1 MNVVNVDGQTAIAV
15 IISSKKARQCD
26 TSPARAYPS
35 KHFDK
40 EAKKTIFV
48 RRMTTGEKLTRA
60 LPILFVAGLLA
71 ACSAVKFIP
80 EGEYM
85 LESVAVKSSDKE
97 LDVSQLKGYIR
108 QHPNSKWFSLVKVP
122 MAPYALSGTDTTR
135 RINRF
140 LQRMGEAPVIFD
152 TLLARRT
159 GENMIEAVRNMGWL
173 NASLQQKRTIKG
185 KKVKVLYEI
194 STGTRYHIRNID
206 VRVPDTTVARLMADN
221 AQASL
226 IQPRMPFDLNVLDA
240 ERSRIN
246 TLLHNEGYYKFNKEY
261 IRFDADTCTGNH
273 QADITLRVTPY
284 KATAESPDT
293 LHPRY
298 SVRNV
303 SFLAHSYSASEDTTK
318 TDTLIFNGFPI
329 YYHNKLPFRPT
340 VFADNN
346 AIQPNKLYKE
356 TDIQTTYGNF
366 GRLGAVMFSNV
377 RMEEADSLPETLDAQ
392 INVHQNKPHSISF
405 ELEGTNSAGD
415 LGAAAQLTY
424 QNRNLFHGSELL
436 AIKLRG
442 AFEAI
447 TGLEGYSDQ
456 DYVEASVEASLTFP
470 NARLPQRHKHERG
483 QLKATTEVS
492 LLYDSQNRPEF
503 HRRVVTGALRY
514 RWQSPNSLFRHRLDL
529 IDLNYVFMPWISDTF
544 REDYLEDE
552 TDRNAILRYN
562 YEDLFILHV
571 GYSFS
576 YSSQRSALA
585 TSSYGSN
592 ALSLRFNIEAAGNG
606 LYGASKLFGVSK
618 NSDGQYTLFNIA
630 YAQYIKGDFDL
641 SKSFRID
648 NRNSL
653 ALHFALGI
661 AYPYGNSTILPYE
674 KRYFSGGANSV
685 RGWSVRELGPGS
697 FSGSDGRID
706 FINQTGDIKLDMNV
720 ELRTALF
727 WKFHGA
733 LFVDAGN
740 IWTIRDYEEQPGG
753 QFNFADCWRQ
763 IAVAYGLGLRLNFD
777 YFVLRLDGGMK
788 AINPAYDDARHHY
801 PIIHPQFHRDFTL
814 HFAVGL
820 PF

>member
-1 MNVVNVDGQTAIAV
+1 
-15 IISSKKARQCD
+15 
-26 TSPARAYPS
+26 
-35 KHFDK
+35 
-40 EAKKTIFV
+40 
-48 RRMTTGEKLTRA
+48 MTTGEKLTRA

-122 MAPYALSGTDTTR
+122 MAPYALSGSDTTR

-173 NASLQQKRTIKG
+173 DASLQQKRTIKG
-185 KKVKVLYEI
+185 KKVRVLYEI
-194 STGTRYHIRNID
+194 STGTRYRVRNIN
-206 VRVPDTTVARLMADN
+206 VHVSDTAVARLMADN

-226 IQPRMPFDLNVLDA
+226 IQPGMPFDLNVLDA
-240 ERSRIN
+240 ERIRIN

-303 SFLAHSYSASEDTTK
+303 AFFANSYSSADETAPA
-318 TDTLIFNGFPI
+318 DTLIFNGFPI

-356 TDIQTTYGNF
+356 TDIQTTYSNF

-492 LLYDSQNRPEF
+492 LMYDSQNRPEF

-585 TSSYGSN
+585 TSSYSSN

-788 AINPAYDDARHHY
+788 AINPAYDDAQHHY

>member
-1 MNVVNVDGQTAIAV
+1 MRTWIRLMRTLTAL
-15 IISSKKARQCD
+15 S
-26 TSPARAYPS
+26 
-35 KHFDK
+35 
-40 EAKKTIFV
+40 
-48 RRMTTGEKLTRA
+48 
-60 LPILFVAGLLA
+60 ILCILG

-85 LESVAVKSSDKE
+85 LESVAVKSTNKE
-97 LDVSQLKGYIR
+97 LDVSQLKGYVR

-122 MAPYALSGTDTTR
+122 MAPYALSGMDTTR

-140 LQRMGEAPVIFD
+140 LQRMGEAPVVFD
-152 TLLARRT
+152 TLLAQRT
-159 GENMIEAVRNMGWL
+159 AENMIEAVRNMGFLDAQL
-173 NASLQQKRTIKG
+173 NQKLTVKG

-194 STGTRYHIRNID
+194 MPGTRYHVRNINY
-206 VRVPDTTVARLMADN
+206 VIEDTIVGN
-221 AQASL
+221 L
-226 IQPRMPFDLNVLDA
+226 IKAHSSGTLLYSGMPFDLNVFDA
-240 ERSRIN
+240 ERTRIN
-246 TLLHNEGYYKFNKEY
+246 SVLHNEGYYKFNKEY
-261 IRFDADTCTGNH
+261 VRFEADTCVGNH
-273 QADITLRVTPY
+273 KADITLCIMPY
-284 KATAESPDT
+284 KKTAESQDEP
-293 LHPRY
+293 HPRY
-298 SVRNV
+298 TIRNV
-303 SFLAHSYSASEDTTK
+303 SFTSHSYSTSDNAAP
-318 TDTLIFNGFPI
+318 TDSIIYNGFHI
-329 YYHNKLPFRPT
+329 YYHNKLALRPT
-340 VFADNN
+340 VFTDNN
-346 AIQPNKLYKE
+346 TIRPGELYKE
-356 TDIQTTYGNF
+356 TDVQTTYGNF

-377 RMEEADSLPETLDAQ
+377 RMEEIDSLPETLDAQ
-392 INVHQNKPHSISF
+392 INIHQNKPHTIGF

-415 LGAAAQLTY
+415 LGAALQLTY

-436 AIKLRG
+436 TIKLRG

-456 DYVEASVEASLTFP
+456 DYVEASVEAGLTFP
-470 NARLPQRHKHERG
+470 NARMPSHKHNKG
-483 QLKATTEVS
+483 QIKATTEVS
-492 LLYDSQNRPEF
+492 LMYDSQNRPEF
-503 HRRVVTGALRY
+503 HRRVLTGALRY
-514 RWQSPNSLFRHRLDL
+514 RWQSPNNLFRHRIDL
-529 IDLNYVFMPWISDTF
+529 LDLNYVFMPWISDTF

-576 YSSQRSALA
+576 YSSQRTALG
-585 TSSYGSN
+585 TTTYGSN
-592 ALSLRFNIEAAGNG
+592 ALSLRFNIEAAGNA
-606 LYGASKLFGVSK
+606 LYGASELFNVSK

-630 YAQYIKGDFDL
+630 YAQYIKGDFDV
-641 SKSFRID
+641 SKSIRID

-697 FSGSDGRID
+697 FTGSDGRID
-706 FINQTGDIKLDMNV
+706 FINQTGDIKLDINA
-720 ELRTALF
+720 ELRTTLF

-740 IWTIRDYEEQPGG
+740 IWTIRDYAEQPGG
-753 QFNFADCWRQ
+753 QFSFTDCWRQ
-763 IAVAYGLGLRLNFD
+763 IAVAYGLGVRLNFD

-788 AINPAYDDARHHY
+788 AINPAYDDSRHHY

>member
-1 MNVVNVDGQTAIAV
+1 MRTFSVLSGI
-15 IISSKKARQCD
+15 C
-26 TSPARAYPS
+26 
-35 KHFDK
+35 
-40 EAKKTIFV
+40 
-48 RRMTTGEKLTRA
+48 
-60 LPILFVAGLLA
+60 LLG

-85 LESVAVKSSDKE
+85 LESVAVKSADKE
-97 LDVSQLKGYIR
+97 LDVSQLKGYVR

-140 LQRMGEAPVIFD
+140 LQRMGEAPVVFD

-159 GENMIEAVRNMGWL
+159 SENMLEAVRNMGWL
-173 NASLQQKRTIKG
+173 DARLDRKLTVKG

-194 STGTRYHIRNID
+194 TPGKRWRVRNID
-206 VRVPDTTVARLMADN
+206 YVIADSAVGALMDAGS
-221 AQASL
+221 AATL
-226 IQPRMPFDLNVLDA
+226 LHEGMPFDLNVLDA
-240 ERSRIN
+240 ERARIN
-246 TLLHNEGYYKFNKEY
+246 TLLHNEGYYKFNKEF
-261 IRFDADTCTGNH
+261 IRFEADTCAGDH
-273 QADITLRVTPY
+273 EADVALCVMPY
-284 KATAESPDT
+284 KASAESPVT

-298 SVRNV
+298 TIRNV
-303 SFLAHSYSASEDTTK
+303 SFYSHSYSASD
-318 TDTLIFNGFPI
+318 DASSPSDSIIYDGFPI
-329 YYHNKLPFRPT
+329 YYHRKLALRPT
-340 VFADNN
+340 VYAENN
-346 AIQPNKLYKE
+346 AVRPGELYRE
-356 TDIQTTYGNF
+356 ADVQTTYGNF

-377 RMEEADSLPETLDAQ
+377 RMEETDSLPETLDVQ
-392 INVHQNKPHSISF
+392 VNVHQNKPHSVGF

-424 QNRNLFHGSELL
+424 ENRNLFRGSELL

-456 DYVEASVEASLTFP
+456 NYVEASVEAGLTFP
-470 NARLPQRHKHERG
+470 NARMPRLRKHERG

-492 LLYDSQNRPEF
+492 VMYDSQNRPEF
-503 HRRVVTGALRY
+503 HRRVLTGALRY
-514 RWQSPNSLFRHRLDL
+514 RWQSPGNLFRHRLDL
-529 IDLNYVFMPWISDTF
+529 VDLNYVFMPWISDTF

-576 YSSQRSALA
+576 YSSQRSALG
-585 TSSYGSN
+585 TTTYGSN
-592 ALSLRFNIEAAGNG
+592 ALSLRFNVEAAGNA
-606 LYGASKLFGVSK
+606 LYGASELFGASK

-648 NRNSL
+648 NRNSV

-661 AYPYGNSTILPYE
+661 AYPYGNSDILPYE

-697 FSGSDGRID
+697 FTGSDGRID

-733 LFVDAGN
+733 IFVDAGN
-740 IWTIRDYEEQPGG
+740 IWTIRDYAEQSGG
-753 QFNFADCWRQ
+753 QFDFVDCWRQ

-788 AINPAYDDARHHY
+788 AINPAYEDARHHY